1 MVRERNWA
9 WIVIGCVGALYALG
23 VLPKLSFRH
32 DDWWILGN
40 SVRYLPTDWGF
51 LFRPTLYF
59 EGAEITW
66 FFRPGFKFLVW
77 LFYDI
82 AGLHYAAWMGALLVL
97 FLACLKLG
105 YEIACRVTEEPR
117 HGLFFVV
124 TLGASLAIHFGSL
137 AWMGE
142 GIMNIPQVFLLLLCT
157 YAVAESILTDSAV
170 WRMVSWLTFA
180 LALGFKESS
189 LFHVAFLAAFVFE
202 PRLRQSPR
210 ERWLTLAPFA
220 LFASAYLVI
229 RLGVMP
235 VNPSY
240 LAKPTI
246 GKVFR
251 SLSTAMGPLFLPLAL
266 WIFVLRVRE
275 PKALGAF
282 FRGLAG
288 RWRYLPFLAVS
299 LSIYVGHD
307 FFSPG
312 WFLLLGTF
320 TLLALSLGP
329 LPAFSPQQA
338 MAFAGLLLV
347 FSSVPIVGR
356 LESMGWWQW
365 KGAQEKAFEIVR
377 SAPAETESLVVRACN
392 DPRYPMVTFE
402 RVVANE
408 EGLRQMWFLTHRR
421 DIDVSLVRCETP
433 IQPEPGR
440 FLVDWRFPE
449 IRLINER

>member
-1 MVRERNWA
+1 MVRERNVA
-9 WIVIGCVGALYALG
+9 WGVIAFVGALYALW
-23 VLPKLSFRH
+23 VLPRLSFRH

-59 EGAEITW
+59 DGSEITW

-77 LFYDI
+77 LFYDV
-82 AGLHYAAWMGALLVL
+82 AGLNYAAWMGALLLL

-105 YEIACRVTEEPR
+105 YAIGERVTGEAR
-117 HGLFFVV
+117 HGLFFVCA
-124 TLGASLAIHFGSL
+124 LGASLAIHFGSL

-142 GIMNIPQVFLLLLCT
+142 GMMNVPQVFLLLLCT
-157 YAVAESILTDSAV
+157 YGVVEGIRNESPA
-170 WRMVSWLTFA
+170 WRMISVVAFL

-189 LFHVAFLAAFVFE
+189 LFHTAFLWALLFE
-202 PRLRQSPR
+202 PSLRQPRR

-220 LFASAYLVI
+220 VAAVVYLVI

-240 LAKPTI
+240 LAQPTA

-251 SLSTAMGPLFLPLAL
+251 SLSTALGPLFLPLAL
-266 WIFVLRVRE
+266 WVLVLRVRE
-275 PKALGAF
+275 PKTLKVF
-282 FRGLAG
+282 FSGLAG

-320 TLLALSLGP
+320 TSLALAFGP
-329 LPAFSPQQA
+329 LPAFTPKRA
-338 MAFAGLLLV
+338 MAFATLLFV
-347 FSSVPIVGR
+347 FSAVPVVGR
-356 LESMGWWQW
+356 LESMGWWKW
-365 KGAQEKAFEIVR
+365 KGAQNEALAMIQA
-377 SAPAETESLVVRACN
+377 APKETESLVVRACT

-408 EGLRQMWFLTHRR
+408 EGLRQMWFLTHQRET
-421 DIDVSLVRCETP
+421 DVAIVRCESE
-433 IQPEPGR
+433 IKPEPGR
-440 FLVDWRFPE
+440 FIVDWRFPV
-449 IRLINER
+449 IQSLN